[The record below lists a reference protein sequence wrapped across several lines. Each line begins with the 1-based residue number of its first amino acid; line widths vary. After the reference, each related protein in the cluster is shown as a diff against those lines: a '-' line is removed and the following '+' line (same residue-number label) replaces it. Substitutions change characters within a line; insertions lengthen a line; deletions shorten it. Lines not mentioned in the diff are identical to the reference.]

1 MINLPKII
9 ELDEYLDI
17 TEFKSISQE
26 FKENLSDVEQWSNI
40 GVFSPDEKLEEPE
53 GAKTL

>member
-40 GVFSPDEKLEEPE
+40 GVFSPD
-53 GAKTL
+53 